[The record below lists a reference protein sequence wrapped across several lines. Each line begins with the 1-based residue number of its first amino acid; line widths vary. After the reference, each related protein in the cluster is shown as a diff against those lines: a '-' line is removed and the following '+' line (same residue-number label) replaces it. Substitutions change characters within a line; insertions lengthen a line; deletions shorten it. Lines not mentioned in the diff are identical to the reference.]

1 MGGCAV
7 NFSYKSD
14 IGQVRQRNEDYV
26 GLFKNQAGIR
36 FAVVADGLGGHR
48 GGDVASE
55 MAVSHLGYQFET
67 TKFTDPHVGAKWLEQ
82 QVKQENQLILQRANQ
97 FSDLSGMGTTLVC
110 ALFFGKQAVLANIG
124 DSRGYLLRDKKL
136 FQLTE
141 DHSLVNELV
150 KHGQISSE
158 EARHHPQKNI
168 ITRTLGVSDEAVLDQ
183 QLIELQAGDLLLL
196 CTDGLTNM
204 LEDSQLLKILQ
215 SPVSLADKCEILI
228 RQANA
233 AGGKDNIT
241 VLTAAIQDKVEV
253 AGK

>member
-1 MGGCAV
+1 ME
-7 NFSYKSD
+7 FSYKSD
-14 IGQVRQRNEDYV
+14 IGQVRERNEDYV
-26 GLFKNQAGIR
+26 GLFKNRAGIR

-67 TKFTDPHVGAKWLEQ
+67 TIFTDPHVGAKWLEE

-97 FSDLSGMGTTLVC
+97 FSDLTGMGTTLVC
-110 ALFFGKQAVLANIG
+110 ALFFGKRAVLANIG
-124 DSRGYLLRDKKL
+124 DSRGYLLRDDKL

-150 KHGQISSE
+150 KRGQISSE

-183 QLIELQAGDLLLL
+183 QLIELLPGDLLLL

-204 LEDSQLLKILQ
+204 LEDQQLLETLLN
-215 SPVSLADKCEILI
+215 STTLSVKCENLI
-228 RQANA
+228 KQANE

-241 VLTAAIQDKVEV
+241 VLAAAVQDEVEV
-253 AGK
+253 AER